1 MRLLASDAFDV
12 AEGAGGASAE
22 DADVPPPPALA
33 LPAPPEQY
41 NLRERGDGAPPP
53 PPPPPPLALGAD
65 GGLHDDFALLVE
77 VYPVSSERQIK
88 ELYLEVNKAESV
100 KEIDL
105 PDAIAPTRKAHIDGA
120 CARLRAAYPG
130 LFKPSERC
138 KPPHLH
144 LDTLRDR
151 LFHCPALEHV
161 GSAEELYTRLLAL
174 NRRLQARPAASWPE
188 RLRKPLEKATAHGC
202 CLGLEDFSWL
212 DSL

>member
-22 DADVPPPPALA
+22 DADVPPPAALA

-100 KEIDL
+100 KEIVCL
-105 PDAIAPTRKAHIDGA
+105 T
-120 CARLRAAYPG
+120 LRARKHLPRG
-130 LFKPSERC
+130 LPTSRSFLSRSTR
-138 KPPHLH
+138 PPL
-144 LDTLRDR
+144 
-151 LFHCPALEHV
+151 CN
-161 GSAEELYTRLLAL
+161 TRETHA
-174 NRRLQARPAASWPE
+174 
-188 RLRKPLEKATAHGC
+188 
-202 CLGLEDFSWL
+202 
-212 DSL
+212 